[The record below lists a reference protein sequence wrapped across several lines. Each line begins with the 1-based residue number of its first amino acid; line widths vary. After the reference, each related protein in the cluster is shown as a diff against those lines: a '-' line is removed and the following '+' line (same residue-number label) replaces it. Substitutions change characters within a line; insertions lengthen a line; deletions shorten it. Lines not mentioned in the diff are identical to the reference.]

1 MTDDAA
7 ARERGTTAIPEA
19 EGAVAA
25 TPVAELD
32 RVVARLDEHK
42 DVWVK
47 GGVGERVKLLERCLR
62 DTLEVVDEQV
72 AAAWRAKGIDPK
84 TPLAGEEWFSGPLVV
99 LRNLRLLVESL
110 KDIER
115 FGAPRIPGDVKARAD
130 GRVVA
135 RVFPATK
142 YDKLLF
148 SGFTVDMWMQDEV
161 TLASLAG
168 TQAKVYRDKGHE
180 GRVALVL
187 GAGNAASIG
196 PTDALYKLFVEDEVV
211 ILKMNPVNAY
221 VGPFIE
227 RGFRALSERGFF
239 QVVYGGANE
248 GEHLCRH
255 ERVGSIHVTGSDKT
269 HDAIVFGTGPEAARR
284 KEERDPLLDKP
295 ITSELGN
302 VSPVI
307 VVPGPWSEG
316 DLAFQAENIASML
329 TNNAAFNCNAARVI
343 VQHEQ
348 WGLRPALLSK
358 LRSVLAS
365 VQPRVAYY
373 PGAQGRYDSFVEA
386 HPEAETFGERTDERL
401 PWTLIA
407 GIDPA
412 DEGDI
417 CFSTEA
423 FCSVFSETALAA
435 ETAADFLDEAVAFC
449 NERIWGTLNAALI
462 VHPQS
467 MKDPEVAAAVD
478 RALNDLRYGTVCV
491 NHWPALGFG
500 LASPTWGAHPGHDL
514 YDIQSGVGSVHNTLM
529 FDKPLKAVI
538 RGPFRVKPK
547 PPWFVGNRAAHEIAP
562 KMARFEAAPSMLKI
576 PGIVRAALK
585 G

>member
-1 MTDDAA
+1 MSEKAA
-7 ARERGTTAIPEA
+7 ARARGTTAIPEA

-32 RVVARLDEHK
+32 RVVARLHEHK
-42 DVWVK
+42 DEWVE
-47 GGVGERVKLLERCLR
+47 VGIAERIGLLKRCLR
-62 DTLEVVDEQV
+62 DTLAVVDEQV
-72 AAAWRAKGIDPK
+72 AAAWKAKGINPA

-115 FGAPRIPGDVKARAD
+115 FGAPRIPGDVKARPD

-142 YDKLLF
+142 YDRLLF
-148 SGFTVDMWMQDEV
+148 TGFTVDMWMQDEV
-161 TLASLAG
+161 TLANLAG
-168 TQAKVYRDKGHE
+168 TQAKVYRDKGHA

-227 RGFRALSERGFF
+227 RGFRALAERGFF
-239 QVVYGGANE
+239 QVVYGGAAE

-255 ERVGSIHVTGSDKT
+255 DGVGSIHVTGSDKT
-269 HDAIVFGTGPEAARR
+269 HDAIVFGTGIEASRR
-284 KEERDPLLDKP
+284 KQESKPLLSKP

-343 VQHEQ
+343 LQHEQ
-348 WGLRPALLSK
+348 WGLRPSLLSK
-358 LRSVLAS
+358 VRAVLAS
-365 VQPRVAYY
+365 VNTRLAYY
-373 PGAQGRYDSFVEA
+373 PGAQGRYDAFVEA
-386 HPEAETFGERTDERL
+386 HPEAETFGERGEDRL

-407 GIDPA
+407 GIDPST
-412 DEGDI
+412 EEEI

-435 ETAADFLDEAVAFC
+435 ETAADFVDEAVAFC

-462 VHPQS
+462 VHPAC

-478 RALNDLRYGTVCV
+478 RAINDLRYGTISV

-500 LASPTWGAHPGHDL
+500 LATPPWGAHPGHDL
-514 YDIQSGVGSVHNTLM
+514 NDIQSGIGSVHNTLM

-538 RGPFRVKPK
+538 SGPFRVKPK
-547 PPWFVGNRAAHEIAP
+547 PPWFVGNRASHEIGP
-562 KMARFEAAPSMLKI
+562 KLVRFEAAPSMLKI
-576 PGIVRAALK
+576 PGIVKSALK